1 MDFLS
6 SCFRIL
12 CVCVLIV
19 PGIIL
24 ISFIVTFVITVIIL
38 EEITL
43 IFVVPI
49 KFKKFYIPF
58 TKKAFQTYMAVIKEM
73 IQPSKS

>member
-1 MDFLS
+1 MNLLS
-6 SCFRIL
+6 NCFRIL
-12 CVCVLIV
+12 CVCILAI
-19 PGIIL
+19 PGLIL
-24 ISFIVTFVITVIIL
+24 ISFIVTFTIVVIVL

-43 IFVVPI
+43 IFIVPI

-58 TKKAFQTYMAVIKEM
+58 TKKAFQTYINVIKEM